1 MLIRPDHRVRFQS
14 TLPRGERLTQIW
26 HKSNDRRFQS
36 TLPRGERPTSPRDS
50 LSQSIPFQST
60 LPRGER
66 PPRLLTF
73 SKKFRVNPRSRGGS
87 DTERHED
94 LATKR
99 AFQST
104 LPRGERLREALD
116 SVYPEIRFQSTLPRG
131 ERRWSRWRLRRRLR
145 FNPRSRGG
153 SDWTEGR
160 RQSSRR
166 RFNPRS
172 RGGSDLGGAEPPH
185 AEPEFQSTLPRGERR
200 KKSPRKQRPD
210 RFNPRSRG
218 GSDRS
223 VERCY
228 RCSAHSFNPRS
239 RGGSDVGL
247 VAIENIHGSFNPRS
261 RGGSD
266 PRTRRMCRWRS
277 VSIHAPA
284 GGATRER
291 CVVHQWRSVSIHAP
305 AGGATENCI
314 PSLNVRA
321 SFNPRSRGGSDIA
334 DYVVKRKD
342 LVFQSTLPRGERRKD
357 SSRVK
362 RFRHRFNPRSR
373 GGSD

>member
-1 MLIRPDHRVRFQS
+1 M
-14 TLPRGERLTQIW
+14 
-26 HKSNDRRFQS
+26 
-36 TLPRGERPTSPRDS
+36 
-50 LSQSIPFQST
+50 
-60 LPRGER
+60 
-66 PPRLLTF
+66 
-73 SKKFRVNPRSRGGS
+73 
-87 DTERHED
+87 
-94 LATKR
+94 
-99 AFQST
+99 
-104 LPRGERLREALD
+104 
-116 SVYPEIRFQSTLPRG
+116 
-131 ERRWSRWRLRRRLR
+131 
-145 FNPRSRGG
+145 
-153 SDWTEGR
+153 
-160 RQSSRR
+160 
-166 RFNPRS
+166 
-172 RGGSDLGGAEPPH
+172 GGAEPPH